1 MIRQRLEYR
10 AVASENAVHVMETFQ
25 VITAALF
32 KQTFDKVGKEFERA
46 LRVEPPRRFWDRTDF
61 VNDASR
67 RAFFAK
73 TGGKAYVRTNKYR
86 MAWVVS
92 LLRTENGGAIRA
104 SNERPEAK
112 FVGGTFDR
120 KRDFQQKGHTRTGWN
135 RVRDTADTY
144 NARIVADF
152 TARKDKYLNEAF
164 GKSTTST
171 RNR

>member
-1 MIRQRLEYR
+1 MIKQRLEYQ
-10 AVASENAVHVMETFQ
+10 AVASENALHVMETFQ

-32 KQTFDKVGKEFERA
+32 KQTYDKEGKQFERA
-46 LRVEPPRRFWDRTDF
+46 LRVEPPRRYWDRTDF

-73 TGGKAYVRTNKYR
+73 TEGAAYQRTGKYR

-92 LLRTENGGAIRA
+92 LLRTEDGAAIRA
-104 SNERPEAK
+104 SNNRPEAR

-144 NARIVADF
+144 NARMVTDF
-152 TARKDKYLNEAF
+152 TARKNKYLNEAL
-164 GKSTTST
+164 GASTTSA
-171 RNR
+171 RSR